1 MDREGRGYLRPNK
14 LQGIPNVGPEEYN
27 MADLHLYDRD
37 TLIKIVLW
45 LDERNEENT
54 HHLMKLD
61 TPLEFDEKEISTLE
75 KEIAVLRFENAALEK
90 EIAEFRRLPSNDA
103 IQQNRPSQEG
113 KRTFKTTT
121 G

>member
-61 TPLEFDEKEISTLE
+61 TPLEFDEKQISTLE